1 MTQLVVRNVLI
12 ISRLL
17 NPPRIFLQ
25 TGVCID
31 ALADHF
37 ITAVCIKLSKSKK
50 APKQEKFSWHFS
62 DTSVLNFREALAGIS
77 WLSVTEVDDT
87 DKAAEIFM
95 ELLILFLNF
104 IFLFWRKK
112 VNKTFIP
119 VNSWMSQEL
128 LSFRRINFKLAT
140 ACKINPTQDNKLAY
154 TNYRK
159 FYQSSVRSAK
169 R

>member
-1 MTQLVVRNVLI
+1 MTPRVARSVLI
-12 ISRLL
+12 IYGPL
-17 NPPRIFLQ
+17 NPLRIFCKL
-25 TGVCID
+25 GVCID

-50 APKQEKFSWHFS
+50 APKEETCSRNFS

-95 ELLILFLNF
+95 ELFNTLFKLHF
-104 IFLFWRKK
+104 PLLRKK

-128 LSFRRINFKLAT
+128 LSFRRN
-140 ACKINPTQDNKLAY
+140 
-154 TNYRK
+154 
-159 FYQSSVRSAK
+159 
-169 R
+169 